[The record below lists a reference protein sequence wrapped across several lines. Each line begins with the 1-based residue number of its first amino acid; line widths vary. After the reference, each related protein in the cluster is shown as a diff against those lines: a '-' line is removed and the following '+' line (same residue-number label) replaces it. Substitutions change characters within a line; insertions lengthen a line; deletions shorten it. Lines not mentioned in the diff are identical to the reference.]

1 MKSICFTG
9 LGIVKSP
16 DFELTN
22 DLFFKE
28 MKKNIMMSN
37 NLYNVKYDKKNNKYL
52 VVYNGTTYDVK
63 YHNQDLGRDCEKKD
77 IVHELNYLV
86 DTSKLQK
93 NIDSE
98 KDKNNQDM
106 EKQKESIMYMARC
119 GINDSNNRKR
129 DYIKHLKVDY
139 KNNRQTIIKP
149 TLEIIKDINFYRPF
163 YFGRNRFF
171 SVIRVLADAFV
182 ELISIGAIASGVY
195 LFIPVLL
202 AITFD
207 IFDCIGCENRTSTYG
222 YYSNHKFLNGYGGIW
237 ASLLSILATPLV
249 VGFSLLLRLSDKI
262 KHTIEVNKIKK
273 TITDLDHEKYM
284 KKALSKS
291 KKSILEASKL
301 LNNIVNNENNNLNVT
316 SEIVNNLKNDIL
328 SIKDKKTKDKY
339 ANDLYEIIKYFIES
353 SENVKDKKRLY
364 DILNNQINDLK
375 IKVEEELKKEKEQ
388 ERINEDYS
396 KLMDNINHQK
406 SIGAR

>member
-1 MKSICFTG
+1 MKSIRFTG

-22 DLFFKE
+22 KLFFKE

-37 NLYNVKYDKKNNKYL
+37 NLYNVSYDEKNNKYL

-63 YHNQDLGRDCEKKD
+63 YHNQDLGKNSEKKN
-77 IVHELNYLV
+77 IVYELNYLV
-86 DTSKLQK
+86 DISKLQK

-106 EKQKESIMYMARC
+106 EKQKEYIMYMARC
-119 GINDSNNRKR
+119 GINDSNDNKR
-129 DYIKHLKVDY
+129 DYIKHLKEDY
-139 KNNRQTIIKP
+139 KINKPKILEP
-149 TLEIIKDINFYRPF
+149 TLEKIKDINFYIPF

-171 SVIRVLADAFV
+171 SVIRVLADAFWCLV
-182 ELISIGAIASGVY
+182 SLGGVMSGVY

-202 AITFD
+202 AIIFD
-207 IFDCIGCENRTSTYG
+207 IYDCIVCSDRTSTYG
-222 YYSNHKFLNGYGGIW
+222 YYSNHKFLNGYAGIW
-237 ASLLSILATPLV
+237 ASLLSICEAPIILGFYSCKRLV
-249 VGFSLLLRLSDKI
+249 EKI
-262 KHTIEVNKIKK
+262 KHIIEVNKIKS

-301 LNNIVNNENNNLNVT
+301 LNNIVNNNNLNVT
-316 SEIVNNLKNDIL
+316 SETINNLKNDIL
-328 SIKDKKTKDKY
+328 SIKNKNIKDKY

-364 DILNNQINDLK
+364 DILNNQIDDLK
-375 IKVEEELKKEKEQ
+375 IKVEEELRKEKEE
-388 ERINEDYS
+388 ERINERCDS
-396 KLMDNINHQK
+396 LIENIEHQK